1 MTGDEERKRVSGVW
15 YVEPTCS
22 MIASVILFSRG
33 ISVMVVYLVMGVCSS
48 CNGCVFSSG
57 SL

>member
-1 MTGDEERKRVSGVW
+1 MGDEGRKRVSDVW

-33 ISVMVVYLVMGVCSS
+33 VSVMVGYMVLGVCSS
-48 CNGCVFSSG
+48 CCGCV
-57 SL
+57 